1 MWDED
6 EYFFNKHESVSDSVS
21 SSAVGG
27 IAGLAAIPFTLAATF
42 VGILIMRIDILNA
55 ACAGFIPL
63 FLTRNMGLDK
73 KTCLIIYGVTVL
85 VTLVL
90 EHFFTIAKILGSII
104 GCLAIAFL
112 CYELSDVAPMNTR
125 MIITGVGTVIAIILN
140 IRFWRTR

>member
-6 EYFFNKHESVSDSVS
+6 EYFFHKHESVSDSVS

-27 IAGLAAIPFTLAATF
+27 IVGLAAIPLTLMASF

-55 ACAGFIPL
+55 ASVGFIPL
-63 FLTRNMGLDK
+63 FLTRNMGLES

-85 VTLVL
+85 VALAL
-90 EHFFTIAKILGSII
+90 EHFFTVAKILGSIV
-104 GCLAIAFL
+104 GCLAVAFL

-125 MIITGVGTVIAIILN
+125 LIITGVGTVIAIILN
-140 IRFWRTR
+140 IRFWRVR